1 MELSTGQAVD
11 DANVQKR
18 RTHEEQ
24 ILELL
29 SDAPPPQSNT
39 LSETGNE
46 NVRPM
51 PPAFQRSLRQSL
63 ELNKVTEHY
72 FLNLGRGDSHRVP
85 GEGGRKSLLA
95 NVLTED
101 AAKAK
106 KTRGWEQARQL
117 FGRNLNVRLWEKAR
131 EQGPVWLPHSIHD

>member
-11 DANVQKR
+11 DANMQKR
-18 RTHEEQ
+18 RRLEEQ

-39 LSETGNE
+39 LLAAGNE

-51 PPAFQRSLRQSL
+51 PPAFQRSLRQSPQ
-63 ELNKVTEHY
+63 LNKITEHY
-72 FLNLGRGDSHRVP
+72 YLNLGRRDSQRVP

-101 AAKAK
+101 GAKAEENG
-106 KTRGWEQARQL
+106 GWEQAQQPL
-117 FGRNLNVRLWEKAR
+117 GRTLNVRLWEKAC
-131 EQGPVWLPHSIHD
+131 EKGPVWL